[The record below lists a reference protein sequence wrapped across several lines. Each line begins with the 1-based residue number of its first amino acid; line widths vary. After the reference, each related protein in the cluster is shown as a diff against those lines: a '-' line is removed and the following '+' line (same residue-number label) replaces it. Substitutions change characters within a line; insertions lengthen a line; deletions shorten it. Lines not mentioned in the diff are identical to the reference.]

1 MDRRM
6 LAPYGLKFNPFTP
19 EVPVEALH
27 IHPRLDQFCW
37 RIEHG
42 LIGEGGFALI
52 SGDPGTGKS
61 VALRILAHRLA
72 HLREVE
78 VGVLTHPS
86 SKLADFYREMGEL
99 FGVPLKPHNRWGGFK
114 ALRERWIQH
123 LETTLT
129 RPVLLIDEAQETPVP
144 VLNELRLMASHR
156 FDSQMLI
163 SVVLAGDSRL
173 TQRLGCDELLPL
185 GSRIRIRLNTEYA
198 DTDQLMAALRHLIET
213 AGNAQLMTD
222 GLMTT
227 LVEHAAGNY
236 RVLTTLAAELLATA
250 ARTQRDTLDEK
261 LYFDCFNPQSSSAR
275 KRA

>member
-6 LAPYGLKFNPFTP
+6 LTPYGLTFNPFTP
-19 EVPVEALH
+19 EVPVEALQV
-27 IHPRLDQFCW
+27 HPRLEQFCW

-61 VALRILAHRLA
+61 VALRVLAHRLER
-72 HLREVE
+72 LREVE

-86 SKLADFYREMGEL
+86 SNLADFYREMGEL

-114 ALRERWIQH
+114 ALRERWIKH
-123 LETTLT
+123 LETTLN
-129 RPVLLIDEAQETPVP
+129 RPVLLIDEAQEAPVP

-156 FDSQMLI
+156 FDSQMLLT
-163 SVVLAGDSRL
+163 VVLAGDARL
-173 TQRLGCDELLPL
+173 TQRLGRDELLPL

-198 DTDQLMAALRHLIET
+198 DIQQLRAALHHLLET
-213 AGNAQLMTD
+213 AGNPQLMTE
-222 GLMTT
+222 GLKTT

-250 ARTQRDTLDEK
+250 ARTTRDTLDEK
-261 LYFDCFNPQSSSAR
+261 LYFECFSNTPKRRSA
-275 KRA
+275 

>member
-6 LAPYGLKFNPFTP
+6 LTPYGLTFNPFTP
-19 EVPVEALH
+19 DVPVEALQV
-27 IHPRLDQFCW
+27 HPRLDQFCW

-42 LIGEGGFALI
+42 LIGEGGFALV

-61 VALRILAHRLA
+61 VALRILAHRLD
-72 HLREVE
+72 HLREVT

-86 SKLADFYREMGEL
+86 STLADFYREMGDL

-114 ALRERWIQH
+114 ALRERWIKH

-129 RPVLLIDEAQETPVP
+129 RPVLLIDEAQEAPVP

-163 SVVLAGDSRL
+163 GVVLAGDSRL
-173 TQRLGCDELLPL
+173 TQRLGRDELLPL
-185 GSRIRIRLNTEYA
+185 GSRVRIRLNTEYA
-198 DTDQLMAALRHLIET
+198 DTHQLMAALRHLLEA
-213 AGNAQLMTD
+213 AGNPQLMTD
-222 GLMTT
+222 ALMTT

-250 ARTQRDTLDEK
+250 ARTKRDTLDEK
-261 LYFDCFNPQSSSAR
+261 LYFECFSTTPQRRSA
-275 KRA
+275 

>member
-1 MDRRM
+1 M
-6 LAPYGLKFNPFTP
+6 LTPYSLKFNPFTP
-19 EVPVEALH
+19 QVPVEALQV
-27 IHPRLDQFCW
+27 HPSLEQFCW

-42 LIGEGGFALI
+42 LVGEGGFALV

-72 HLREVE
+72 DLREVT

-86 SKLADFYREMGEL
+86 ANLADFYREMGDL
-99 FGVPLKPHNRWGGFK
+99 FGVSLKPHNRWGGFK
-114 ALRERWIQH
+114 ALRERWIKH
-123 LETTLT
+123 LDTTLT
-129 RPVLLIDEAQETPVP
+129 RPVLLIDEAQETPIP

-156 FDSQMLI
+156 FDSQMLL

-173 TQRLGCDELLPL
+173 AQRLGRDELLPL

-198 DTDQLMAALRHLIET
+198 DTGQLLDALRHLLEV
-213 AGNAQLMTD
+213 AGNPQLMTE

-236 RVLTTLAAELLATA
+236 RVMTTLAAELLATA
-250 ARTQRDTLDEK
+250 ARTQRDTLDEQ
-261 LYFDCFNPQSSSAR
+261 LYFECFNPTPISAR